1 MPVIRPST
9 IRRARRSRA
18 EMRASVLGSR
28 YLRYS
33 AAWGSSGIDY
43 VLYGKQRSLRG
54 PAFGPSSGGF
64 WNGPFARDARHV
76 PDVDELETLVGV
88 TDDGGGAP
96 TRRQKQEV
104 PVLDLELPAVVH
116 MDGERH
122 ERLSLDEITEHVGVH
137 RSSSLS
143 G

>member
-1 MPVIRPST
+1 MSSPATYGRCWANSTLMPWYGERCMPVIRPST

-33 AAWGSSGIDY
+33 AAWGGSGTAS

-76 PDVDELETLVGV
+76 PDVDELE
-88 TDDGGGAP
+88 
-96 TRRQKQEV
+96 
-104 PVLDLELPAVVH
+104 
-116 MDGERH
+116 
-122 ERLSLDEITEHVGVH
+122 
-137 RSSSLS
+137 
-143 G
+143 